1 MGWLGLA
8 LIPVIS
14 ALLLG
19 LLKGALLS
27 KPGSESSSSSNSNT
41 KTKLVSGML
50 TYDEGNSYV
59 GTDGHVY
66 SARAAALPSGVGM
79 VTSPIATTVN
89 GQPSLVAE
97 KGPELVIGR
106 RATRHIQMNEP
117 GLLHHLASLNGRFM
131 THRPYDEGNVVSGFP
146 ADASTSET
154 SAPTLDALTKVVA
167 ELSAT
172 VQALQKKGV
181 PAYINKYG
189 PGGIVEEV
197 KSGLKFDAKYNG

>member
-1 MGWLGLA
+1 
-8 LIPVIS
+8 
-14 ALLLG
+14 
-19 LLKGALLS
+19 
-27 KPGSESSSSSNSNT
+27 
-41 KTKLVSGML
+41 
-50 TYDEGNSYV
+50 
-59 GTDGHVY
+59 
-66 SARAAALPSGVGM
+66 
-79 VTSPIATTVN
+79 VN

-131 THRPYDEGNVVSGFP
+131 THRPYDEGNVAALSS
-146 ADASTSET
+146 DDITSSLNNDMSSASI
-154 SAPTLDALTKVVA
+154 DALASVVA

-197 KSGLKFDAKYNG
+197 KSGLKFDAKYSG